1 MARANVLRIGGS
13 WVSWTVPQT
22 APGAR
27 YVKWSKCML
36 ENKQPATPDELK
48 LVPQNTLERELLQ
61 YFRQL

>member
-1 MARANVLRIGGS
+1 M
-13 WVSWTVPQT
+13 PQT